1 MEVVNIVLVEDNPGH
16 ARLIEK
22 HLLRAQIASE
32 IHICVDGQ
40 EALDYMFGSDRLD
53 ADESTIILLDLNLP
67 VLSGFQVLERLKAD
81 PRTANTPVI
90 VLTTSR
96 DSHEVSRCYG
106 LGCNMY
112 LTKPVDYEH
121 FKEAISGLGSL
132 LSVVQVPEQSSES
145 ISQR

>member
-1 MEVVNIVLVEDNPGH
+1 
-16 ARLIEK
+16 
-22 HLLRAQIASE
+22 
-32 IHICVDGQ
+32 
-40 EALDYMFGSDRLD
+40 MFGSDRLD

-96 DSHEVSRCYG
+96 DSHEVSRCYD

-121 FKEAISGLGSL
+121 FKAAISGLGSL